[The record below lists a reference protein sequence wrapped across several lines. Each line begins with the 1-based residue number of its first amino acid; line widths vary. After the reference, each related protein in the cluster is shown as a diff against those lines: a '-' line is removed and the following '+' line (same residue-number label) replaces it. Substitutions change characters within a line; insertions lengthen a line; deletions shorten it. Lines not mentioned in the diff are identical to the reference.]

1 VRIPDAAADAS
12 NRVADGVFGV
22 SVLKSLLASALALV
36 ADVRLLAPPG
46 RQEVSE
52 LHGR

>member
-1 VRIPDAAADAS
+1 VRIPDAAADPPS
-12 NRVADGVFGV
+12 GVADGLFGV
-22 SVLKSLLASALALV
+22 SVLKSLLASALAFI